1 VTEARPRAGADALEI
16 LREIVRRAGH
26 ETRNALN
33 GVAVNVEVVR
43 SRVAR
48 AAVNPD
54 LADFAERASS
64 QIGVASALNDAL
76 LKLVRLV
83 LEGHARGDVRGQ
95 SRPDGGSLLELMLY
109 GDPALSFVS
118 DIEPLARRIG
128 ATVEQGDRSVILRL
142 SPQDSSHSKV

>member
-1 VTEARPRAGADALEI
+1 MEV
-16 LREIVRRAGH
+16 LREIVRRSGH

-48 AAVNPD
+48 ATGSAD
-54 LADFAERASS
+54 IGDFAERASS

-76 LKLVRLV
+76 LKLVRLT
-83 LEGHARGDVRGQ
+83 LEGHARGDVRGA
-95 SRPDGGSLLELMLY
+95 RLDDGGSRLELMLY
-109 GDPALSFVS
+109 GDPALTFVS
-118 DIEPLARRIG
+118 DIEPLATRIEV
-128 ATVEQGDRSVILRL
+128 TVEQRDRSVILTV